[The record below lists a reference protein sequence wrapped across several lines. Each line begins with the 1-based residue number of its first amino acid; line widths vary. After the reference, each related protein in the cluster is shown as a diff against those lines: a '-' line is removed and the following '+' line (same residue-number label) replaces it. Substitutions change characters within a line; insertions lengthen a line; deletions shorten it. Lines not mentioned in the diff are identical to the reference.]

1 MTLFEATKFPRCVC
15 SSEHPVPQTKSL
27 RSYHVGE
34 SLIPSARHY
43 LRFIGA
49 EDKLANYGFV
59 RKVGMK
65 DVFMYLFLT
74 VQISLAWVC
83 HQIQPVQTRGLYV
96 QAHFAPRSNADCPP
110 DTDFIALGL
119 NNNAWNIVRVTTT
132 I

>member
-1 MTLFEATKFPRCVC
+1 MTLFEATKFPRYVG
-15 SSEHPVPQTKSL
+15 SSEYLVPQIKPL

-34 SLIPSARHY
+34 SLIPSVRHY

-59 RKVGMK
+59 RKVRMK
-65 DVFMYLFLT
+65 DGFMGLLLS
-74 VQISLAWVC
+74 VQIFPAWVC
-83 HQIQPVQTRGLYV
+83 HQIQPVQTRRLCV
-96 QAHFAPRSNADCPP
+96 QAYFSPRSNADCPP

>member
-1 MTLFEATKFPRCVC
+1 MTLFEATKFPRFVY
-15 SSEHPVPQTKSL
+15 SSEHLVPQMKSL

-34 SLIPSARHY
+34 SLIPSVRHY

-59 RKVGMK
+59 RKVRMK
-65 DVFMYLFLT
+65 DGFMDLLLT
-74 VQISLAWVC
+74 MQIFPAWIC

-96 QAHFAPRSNADCPP
+96 QAYFTPRSSIDYPP

-119 NNNAWNIVRVTTT
+119 NNNAWNIVRITTT